1 MVDKK
6 VLEKLARVAQDVVK
20 AVSRLLWIL
29 MSDFGPHSYQTSWED
44 TTFLL
49 KLQSSTCH
57 CQRPR
62 TAKHWFLI
70 VGS

>member
-29 MSDFGPHSYQTSWED
+29 TSDFDHLD
-44 TTFLL
+44 
-49 KLQSSTCH
+49 
-57 CQRPR
+57 
-62 TAKHWFLI
+62 
-70 VGS
+70 V